1 MSRCVNTEQGPELII
16 AVCGEDPETTAP
28 TDAAPRVPWPRS
40 PFLGL
45 GVVGSL
51 SACTAP
57 VDGLIGITLDGSG
70 QPNVVICPVTI
81 TLAA

>member
-1 MSRCVNTEQGPELII
+1 MPLL
-16 AVCGEDPETTAP
+16 A
-28 TDAAPRVPWPRS
+28 
-40 PFLGL
+40 FLGL

-81 TLAA
+81 TFAA

>member
-1 MSRCVNTEQGPELII
+1 MSRCVSIPSIVRSSSLPCVEKTRRQP
-16 AVCGEDPETTAP
+16 
-28 TDAAPRVPWPRS
+28 PRRMS
-40 PFLGL
+40 LLAFLGL

-51 SACTAP
+51 SASTAP

-70 QPNVVICPVTI
+70 QPNVVISPVTI

>member
-1 MSRCVNTEQGPELII
+1 MSRCVNTEHRPELII

-28 TDAAPRVPWPRS
+28 SMPLLA
-40 PFLGL
+40 FLGL

-81 TLAA
+81 TFAA

>member
-1 MSRCVNTEQGPELII
+1 MPLL
-16 AVCGEDPETTAP
+16 A
-28 TDAAPRVPWPRS
+28 
-40 PFLGL
+40 FLGL

-70 QPNVVICPVTI
+70 QLNVVICPVTI